1 MYFLLQLCSLL
12 LFDYISTSIQES
24 TMNKYIEIE
33 SYDALLPLLVPG
45 AVLRHYA
52 FQNIEFGRNAVQ
64 CRFEDCIFFG
74 CSMPDVMRAELSPD
88 CCVLPKLPVPFNPFP
103 AQLYTPSTLYA
114 GFDYHNTATF
124 EQCYDTRIY
133 RHYMTH
139 GKQAADIAETL
150 ARSLHDHSM
159 SDALHDFL
167 SHYDERKVV
176 AVMGGHALLR
186 TDVNY
191 RKVVLIAK
199 HLAEQGCLLVTGGGP
214 GAMEAAHLGVWLAG
228 RHDSAVDDALMLL
241 AHAPSYKDAG
251 WLSSAFA
258 LMEKLPQV
266 SDCCSVGIPTWF
278 YGHEP
283 ATPFATHITKYFDNS
298 IREDGLLAI
307 AKGGVIYSPGSAGT
321 MQEIFQDA
329 AQNHY
334 RTFGYESP
342 MVFLDSEYWC
352 EKFPIYP
359 LLQGLQQ
366 SGGYK
371 NLLLSL
377 ADSPADAE
385 RAIMRFVG
393 GEWV

>member
-1 MYFLLQLCSLL
+1 M
-12 LFDYISTSIQES
+12 
-24 TMNKYIEIE
+24 
-33 SYDALLPLLVPG
+33 
-45 AVLRHYA
+45 
-52 FQNIEFGRNAVQ
+52 
-64 CRFEDCIFFG
+64 
-74 CSMPDVMRAELSPD
+74 
-88 CCVLPKLPVPFNPFP
+88 
-103 AQLYTPSTLYA
+103 
-114 GFDYHNTATF
+114 
-124 EQCYDTRIY
+124 
-133 RHYMTH
+133 
-139 GKQAADIAETL
+139 
-150 ARSLHDHSM
+150 
-159 SDALHDFL
+159 
-167 SHYDERKVV
+167 
-176 AVMGGHALLR
+176 
-186 TDVNY
+186 
-191 RKVVLIAK
+191 
-199 HLAEQGCLLVTGGGP
+199 
-214 GAMEAAHLGVWLAG
+214 
-228 RHDSAVDDALMLL
+228 AVDNALMLL
-241 AHAPSYKDAG
+241 SQAPSYKDED

-258 LMEKLPQV
+258 LMDKLPRV
-266 SDCCSVGIPTWF
+266 SECCSVGIPTWF

-298 IREDGLLAI
+298 IREDVLLAI

-385 RAIMRFVG
+385 RAIMKFVEG
-393 GEWV
+393 K

>member
-1 MYFLLQLCSLL
+1 MK
-12 LFDYISTSIQES
+12 
-24 TMNKYIEIE
+24 KYIEIE
-33 SYDALLPLLVPG
+33 TYDALLPLLQPG

-64 CRFEDCIFFG
+64 CRYEDCIFFG
-74 CSMPDVMRAELSPD
+74 CSMPDVMRNELAPD

-103 AQLYTPSTLYA
+103 AQLYTPSVLYA
-114 GFDYHNTATF
+114 GYDFRNPVTF

-133 RHYMTH
+133 RHYISH

-150 ARSLHDHSM
+150 ARSLHDHSV

-167 SHYDERKVV
+167 SLYDERRVV

-186 TDVNY
+186 TDDNY
-191 RKVVLIAK
+191 RKVVLIGK
-199 HLAEQGCLLVTGGGP
+199 HLAEQGCLVATGGGP

-241 AHAPSYKDAG
+241 SHAPSYRCEG
-251 WLSSAFA
+251 WLASAFA
-258 LMEKLPQV
+258 LMEKMPRV
-266 SDCCSVGIPTWF
+266 SECCSIGIPTWF

-283 ATPFATHITKYFDNS
+283 ATPFATHIAKYFDNS

-334 RTFGYESP
+334 LTCGYASP
-342 MVFLDSEYWC
+342 MVFLGSEYWNNV
-352 EKFPIYP
+352 FPVYP
-359 LLQGLQQ
+359 LLAQLQEN
-366 SGGYK
+366 GCYR
-371 NLLLSL
+371 NLILSVT
-377 ADSPADAE
+377 DSPADVEAD
-385 RAIMRFVG
+385 IMRFVEG
-393 GEWV
+393 